1 MGRSRGRVAS
11 PELLRDRI
19 EDWRRS
25 SGGRGRR
32 IPEQLWVEALEVARV
47 HGVRDAARLLR
58 LDRRRLERRVE
69 GESGAR
75 PGGALAAEF
84 IEIPSV
90 AVGPPTIEVEFVGAA
105 GDRVRVAIPGGARE
119 PGAIDV
125 VALAQAFWSRR

>member
-1 MGRSRGRVAS
+1 MGRSRGRGPS
-11 PELLRDRI
+11 PESLRDRI

-32 IPEQLWVEALEVARV
+32 IPEQLWVEAVEVARV

-69 GESGAR
+69 GESGA
-75 PGGALAAEF
+75 LAAEF
-84 IEIPSV
+84 VEIPSV
-90 AVGPPTIEVEFVGAA
+90 AVGPPAIEVEFVGAD